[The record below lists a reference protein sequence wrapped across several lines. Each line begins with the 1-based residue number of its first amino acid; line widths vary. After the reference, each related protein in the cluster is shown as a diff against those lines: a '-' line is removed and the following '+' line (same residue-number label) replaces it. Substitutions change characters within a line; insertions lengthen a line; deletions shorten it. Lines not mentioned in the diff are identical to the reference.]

1 MSSGQARG
9 KTARGGD
16 WETCV
21 FSRAVLRKRKWL
33 LTCADRLA
41 AWPARPW
48 AHEVLQVP
56 AGRALGSSEETG
68 SARHTPGPECWPRF
82 RLDPVA
88 AGPRSGFPARP
99 GAGGLRAGGPHVRE
113 PSGETSRGGDSVS
126 WQQGQKPL
134 EAPAERDLCSR
145 NSSVNTPLSSEQVH
159 GSLEPTPTRAGAPA
173 PWLGVAHSWGHRW
186 TCLLCLCGE
195 DTESP
200 AARRGACLQA
210 VGSGGEHSHPQ
221 RRAGF

>member
-9 KTARGGD
+9 KAAYGGE

-21 FSRAVLRKRKWL
+21 FSWAVLGKRKWL

-48 AHEVLQVP
+48 ACEVLQVP
-56 AGRALGSSEETG
+56 AGRAPGSGEERGSS
-68 SARHTPGPECWPRF
+68 RHTPGPECWPRF

-113 PSGETSRGGDSVS
+113 APGETSQGGDSVS

-134 EAPAERDLCSR
+134 EAPAERELCSR

-159 GSLEPTPTRAGAPA
+159 GSLEPT
-173 PWLGVAHSWGHRW
+173 H
-186 TCLLCLCGE
+186 
-195 DTESP
+195 
-200 AARRGACLQA
+200 
-210 VGSGGEHSHPQ
+210 
-221 RRAGF
+221 RRAGSTGAVAGSGSQLGSQVNLPPVSVWGRHRVTSQPVEELVSREWEV